1 MKSITQKSF
10 RILRYNLNWKIW
22 VETQNLENSVDEVL
36 RTEGVSLTLAF
47 ISIVAPNVS
56 KSHKIIWL

>member
-36 RTEGVSLTLAF
+36 CTEEVSLTLVF
-47 ISIVAPNVS
+47 VSIAAPNVS
-56 KSHKIIWL
+56 KSHKIRWL